1 MALDLNKPRRPRAV
15 LGRGPLPAEVTK
27 PDVDD
32 KPPMDYGFE
41 RSRRA
46 LSHEIGPDEVRTRL
60 RSMGG
65 PWSDPRSWKP
75 QQQTRQTRPSK
86 SPPGKGKKN
95 QP

>member
-15 LGRGPLPAEVTK
+15 LGRGRLPSEVTK

-46 LSHEIGPDEVRTRL
+46 VSADLSTDDVRTML

-65 PWSDPRSWKP
+65 PWNNPRSWRP
-75 QQQTRQTRPSK
+75 QSRSQSRS
-86 SPPGKGKKN
+86 SKKN
-95 QP
+95 PP